1 MYDEMDNFNEFLQT
15 IDNDK
20 HRETLSDIFNWVTE
34 TFPKLETTIKWNQPM
49 FTDHGTFILAFSKSK
64 QHFSVAPEAKVMAEF
79 SDRIEA
85 VGYSQTNNL
94 FRIKWNQ
101 DVDYKLIQD
110 IIQYNIDDKADCPTF
125 WRS

>member
-49 FTDHGTFILAFSKSK
+49 FTDHGTFILALSKSK
-64 QHFSVAPEAKVMAEF
+64 QHFSVEPEAKVMEEI
-79 SDRIEA
+79 SVRKEA

-101 DVDYKLIQD
+101 DVDYKLLKD
-110 IIQYNIDDKADCPTF
+110 IIQ
-125 WRS
+125 